1 MRRLLSTLTPLA
13 LALALSGCISLAPEY
28 QRPAAPLPAALPVA
42 DAAAT
47 QPALRSLLRD
57 DRLYRVVQ
65 LALQNNR
72 DLRVSLLNVEKSQAQ
87 LRLADADRWPTVSA
101 ALIGT
106 RAPNTAGKQVNT
118 FQGGLQLSSYEL
130 DLFGRV
136 RNASESASATLLG
149 TEAAARTA
157 RLSLATQTA
166 SAWLTLAADTEQL
179 ALARATQASRA
190 ETLRLTVLRER
201 VGAAGTLELRA
212 AQGLLASAQASVA
225 QLERQVAQDRNALEL
240 LVGAAVPAD
249 ALPAADT
256 TLAGADWLA
265 AVPAGLSAEVLLA
278 RPDVVQAEQTLRA
291 ANANIG
297 VARAAMFPRITL
309 SGSAG
314 EVSDTLAG
322 VFSAG
327 HFAYTI
333 TSSALVTLFDA
344 GRNQANVRV
353 SEINRDQAVA
363 GYERAVQTAYREAAD
378 ALVAQDAW
386 RRQVTA
392 QQALLTAEQDRL
404 RLTRLKHEAGAASLG
419 DLLDAERSLASVQQ
433 ALVQVRLA
441 EWLNRLSLYK
451 ALGGGEFAA

>member
-1 MRRLLSTLTPLA
+1 MNTANSLFKGNLWIWALGWLFHVSLA
-13 LALALSGCISLAPEY
+13 LVLLRHLRYLQEPVWQPVVLVQPWGTYAGFLMV
-28 QRPAAPLPAALPVA
+28 AAL
-42 DAAAT
+42 
-47 QPALRSLLRD
+47 
-57 DRLYRVVQ
+57 
-65 LALQNNR
+65 
-72 DLRVSLLNVEKSQAQ
+72 
-87 LRLADADRWPTVSA
+87 
-101 ALIGT
+101 
-106 RAPNTAGKQVNT
+106 
-118 FQGGLQLSSYEL
+118 GGL
-130 DLFGRV
+130 
-136 RNASESASATLLG
+136 
-149 TEAAARTA
+149 
-157 RLSLATQTA
+157 
-166 SAWLTLAADTEQL
+166 WLT
-179 ALARATQASRA
+179 R
-190 ETLRLTVLRER
+190 
-201 VGAAGTLELRA
+201 
-212 AQGLLASAQASVA
+212 
-225 QLERQVAQDRNALEL
+225 RNL
-240 LVGAAVPAD
+240 
-249 ALPAADT
+249 

-265 AVPAGLSAEVLLA
+265 AVPPGLSAEVLLA
-278 RPDVVQAEQTLRA
+278 RPDVVQAEQALRA

-314 EVSDTLAG
+314 EVSDSLAG

-333 TSSALVTLFDA
+333 TGSALVTLFDA

-363 GYERAVQTAYREAAD
+363 SYEKAVQTAYREAAD

-386 RRQVTA
+386 RRQVSA